1 MMKNAPNFT
10 WTENYEEEMSDE
22 HLLHFTQL
30 KNEDFKKKEKLQ
42 EKVIRITNFVP
53 LNAAVEKQKYEMNIV
68 KLQDFIMLPNILFV
82 KDCLNENAPGSF
94 DDKFYSSNF
103 IPLNH
108 TTISSSTYK
117 LKVIN

>member
-1 MMKNAPNFT
+1 MKI
-10 WTENYEEEMSDE
+10 S
-22 HLLHFTQL
+22 
-30 KNEDFKKKEKLQ
+30 KKVEKLQ
-42 EKVIRITNFVP
+42 EKAIRITNLLP

-82 KDCLNENAPGSF
+82 KDCLNENARGSF
-94 DDKFYSSNF
+94 NDKFYSSNF

-108 TTISSSTYK
+108 TTRSSSAHK